1 MRLISDVKS
10 LIGVTFGTGKT
21 TLVVS
26 GRGVNNGLGA
36 TSVPLNSG
44 VRTGTKLS
52 TNGLDG
58 GLYPAGLPVASVKTV
73 TLTPGASTYNLS
85 LQPAADLRHLSY
97 LDVVLWEPA
106 A

>member
-1 MRLISDVKS
+1 V
-10 LIGVTFGTGKT
+10 
-21 TLVVS
+21 
-26 GRGVNNGLGA
+26 
-36 TSVPLNSG
+36 
-44 VRTGTKLS
+44 
-52 TNGLDG
+52 
-58 GLYPAGLPVASVKTV
+58 GLPVAKVTAV